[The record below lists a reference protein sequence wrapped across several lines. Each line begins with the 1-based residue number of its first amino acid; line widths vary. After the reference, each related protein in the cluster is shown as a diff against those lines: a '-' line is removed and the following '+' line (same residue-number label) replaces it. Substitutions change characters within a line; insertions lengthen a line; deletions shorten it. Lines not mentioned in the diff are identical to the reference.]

1 MLDDVRYIAIEGP
14 IGAGKTSLAHALAE
28 RLGARLVLEPADD
41 NPFLE
46 KFYADMPAY
55 ALATQLAF
63 LALRHR
69 QQTELARRD
78 LSGPKVVSDY
88 IVARD
93 KIFAGLTLDEEELGL
108 YGRLYAA
115 MAARAPKPDIVV
127 LLEADA
133 ETLMSRI
140 YSRGTP
146 YEDALSRGYIERLV
160 AEYDAYFRFYDET
173 PLLVID
179 TGLLGDYSE
188 AGIDPDEVIGEIE
201 QTGDG
206 RRVYVPD
213 RGQGSGG
220 RGNGD
225 I

>member
-1 MLDDVRYIAIEGP
+1 MLDDVKYIAIEGP

-41 NPFLE
+41 NPLLE
-46 KFYADMPAY
+46 KFYADMRAY

-69 QQTELARRD
+69 QQSDLAQRD
-78 LSGPKVVSDY
+78 LFGPTVISDY
-88 IVARD
+88 IFARD

-108 YGRLYAA
+108 YGQLYAP
-115 MAARAPKPDIVV
+115 MAARAPRPDIVV
-127 LLEADA
+127 LLQADA

-140 YSRGTP
+140 HSRGTP
-146 YEDALSRGYIERLV
+146 YEDALSREYIERLV

-179 TGLLGDYSE
+179 TGSLGDYSG
-188 AGIDPDEVIGEIE
+188 AGIDANAVIEEIGR
-201 QTGDG
+201 TGAG
-206 RRVYVPD
+206 RRVYVP
-213 RGQGSGG
+213 
-220 RGNGD
+220 
-225 I
+225 

>member
-1 MLDDVRYIAIEGP
+1 MLDDVKYIAVEGP

-69 QQTELARRD
+69 QQTELAQRG
-78 LSGPKVVSDY
+78 LSGPAVVSDY
-88 IVARD
+88 IFARD

-108 YGRLYAA
+108 YGQLYAA
-115 MAARAPKPDIVV
+115 MAARAPRPDIVV

-133 ETLMSRI
+133 GTLMSRI
-140 YSRGTP
+140 HSRGTP
-146 YEDALSRGYIERLV
+146 YEDALSREYIERLV

-179 TGLLGDYSE
+179 TGSLGDYSG
-188 AGIDPDEVIGEIE
+188 AGIDANAVIEEIR
-201 QTGDG
+201 QTGAG
-206 RRVYVPD
+206 RRVYVP
-213 RGQGSGG
+213 
-220 RGNGD
+220 
-225 I
+225 